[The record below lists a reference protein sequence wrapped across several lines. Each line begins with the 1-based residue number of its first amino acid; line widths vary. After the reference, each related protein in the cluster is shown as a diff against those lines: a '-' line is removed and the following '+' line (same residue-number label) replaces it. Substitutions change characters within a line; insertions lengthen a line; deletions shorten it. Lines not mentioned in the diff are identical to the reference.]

1 MVKKTSKQ
9 RRQETKEKGPS
20 KYRSA
25 DKNKGRRF
33 LFIWLPIITV
43 IIIFFYALVFDPPRP
58 FGQPIPGTS
67 RASEQTRP
75 GESTVKTYIV
85 DLDDGRMVELDG
97 LQMGLLEAG
106 RRVLVQERISLI
118 FKRKSFSFVRYLEE
132 NNKSLSVQVSEYVD
146 GGKPDILSVLSAK
159 FDVYLKQ
166 TAVHS
171 DLAKS
176 KVKCKRK
183 RAF

>member
-9 RRQETKEKGPS
+9 RRQGVKEKGSP
-20 KYRSA
+20 KYQSA
-25 DKNKGRRF
+25 DKSKGRRF
-33 LFIWLPIITV
+33 LFVWLPIMVVV
-43 IIIFFYALVFDPPRP
+43 IVLFYALVFDPPRP

-67 RASEQTRP
+67 RASKQTFP
-75 GESTVKTYIV
+75 GETAVKTYIV

-132 NNKSLSVQVSEYVD
+132 
-146 GGKPDILSVLSAK
+146 
-159 FDVYLKQ
+159 KQ
-166 TAVHS
+166 
-171 DLAKS
+171 
-176 KVKCKRK
+176 
-183 RAF
+183 